1 MKKCFILLIVLSLP
15 FLFSSC
21 WEYRKVISVE
31 AVSIANDLI
40 ANEMKE
46 NGYKLSGTFQ
56 ESKNEMF
63 VSATSYSRYAGY
75 GNKMSNNIW
84 QYSSF
89 SFKDSFDNDVN
100 YEIKY
105 RVLYAP
111 KYRVLY
117 APGTQYQYNQYI
129 EYVEVTKC
137 SATKDY
143 NNICGANGIVRVPFN
158 YLNSHP
164 DTTIYAPIKY

>member
-63 VSATSYSRYAGY
+63 VAATSYSRYAGY

-89 SFKDSFDNDVN
+89 SFKDYFDNDVN

-111 KYRVLY
+111 
-117 APGTQYQYNQYI
+117 GTHYQYI

-143 NNICGANGIVRVPFN
+143 NNICGVNGIVRVPFN